1 MKRRKEPE
9 RSTER
14 TKARL
19 EAAAKRAFARHGYHG
34 ATVHQI
40 AADAGV
46 NVSLINHHFG
56 GKHGLYQ
63 ACLSR
68 FGQQRLVALDR
79 FLEPSRTVEE
89 FKAKL
94 HILVGELLE
103 QHLAEPEILA
113 ILLRDVTDPELWGR
127 ELEQQLFGF
136 TTKLAGVL
144 ADGKSRG
151 FLRKDADPL
160 VAATML
166 YHSFAALI
174 QFGVHIERVSG
185 ITLANPA
192 TRRSLIDKALAVL
205 FHGVLQPG
213 KSP

>member
-1 MKRRKEPE
+1 MRRRKEPE

-14 TKARL
+14 TKQRL

-56 GKHGLYQ
+56 GKHGLYR

-68 FGQQRLVALDR
+68 FGQQRLIALER
-79 FLEPSRTVEE
+79 FLEPSRNVEE

-94 HILVGELLE
+94 HVLVGELLE

-113 ILLRDVTDPELWGR
+113 ILLRDVSDPELWGK

-136 TTKLAGVL
+136 TTKLAAVF
-144 ADGKSRG
+144 ADAKSRG
-151 FLRKDADPL
+151 YLRKDADPM
-160 VAATML
+160 VAAAML

-174 QFGVHIERVSG
+174 QFGAHIERVTG
-185 ITLANPA
+185 ISLASPS
-192 TRRSLIDKALAVL
+192 TRRSLIDKALAVV
-205 FHGVLQPG
+205 FHGVLEPG
-213 KSP
+213 R